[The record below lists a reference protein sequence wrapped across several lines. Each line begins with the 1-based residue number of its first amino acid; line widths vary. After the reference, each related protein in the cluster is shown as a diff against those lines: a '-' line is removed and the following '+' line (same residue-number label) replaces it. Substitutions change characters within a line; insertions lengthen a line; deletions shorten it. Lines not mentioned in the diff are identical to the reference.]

1 MNPEKNEGG
10 AKLTLIK
17 ADSVADTTVVEPEKV
32 YSVVGELPIVNG
44 TLSWNPEEKL
54 NDMTLVEGVYTL
66 ELKDVKLAAKS
77 YEYKFISDHRWNN
90 NYQLPAEGNYKL
102 TADKAGTYDILYT
115 LNPEKNEGGAKLTL
129 IKADSVADTT
139 IVDPIKTREL
149 ALVPRVWNEAGAKFA
164 IWSWSNDADG
174 AWSEFMAGKDTV
186 RALIPETATKVIFAR
201 INGEAAA
208 PDWKAVWNQ
217 TDDLELNERTNVYT
231 ITGWGAEGGKSEGSW
246 DVVTSL
252 INAENNAVLRVE
264 NNTISVNTDEQTSV
278 VIYNVAGQMI
288 DNAVV
293 RGNFTRTLNS
303 GLYIIKIGGQSV
315 KAIVR

>member
-1 MNPEKNEGG
+1 M
-10 AKLTLIK
+10 
-17 ADSVADTTVVEPEKV
+17 
-32 YSVVGELPIVNG
+32 
-44 TLSWNPEEKL
+44 
-54 NDMTLVEGVYTL
+54 
-66 ELKDVKLAAKS
+66 
-77 YEYKFISDHRWNN
+77 
-90 NYQLPAEGNYKL
+90 
-102 TADKAGTYDILYT
+102 
-115 LNPEKNEGGAKLTL
+115 NPEKNEGGAKLTL

-149 ALVPRVWNEAGAKFA
+149 ALVPRVWSVAGAKFA
-164 IWSWSNDADG
+164 IWSWSNDADA

-252 INAENNAVLRVE
+252 IDAENNAVLRVE